1 MKQNIIYLLKGLL
14 FSTLIMGLL
23 IVLLA
28 FVMFKGQIGDS
39 VMSALLIVALCLS
52 TFLGAWYFAKH
63 AESRRFL
70 WGLGFGAAFFIIY
83 LVLTISLS
91 PDFSVQLE
99 RSLTMLAFALLSGCV
114 GGMLS

>member
-14 FSTLIMGLL
+14 FSTLVMGLL
-23 IVLLA
+23 VFLLA
-28 FVMFKGQIGDS
+28 FVMLKGQIGDS

-52 TFLGAWYFAKH
+52 TFTGAWYFAKH
-63 AESRRFL
+63 AEARRFL
-70 WGLGFGAAFFIIY
+70 WGLGFGTAFFIIY